1 MGQET
6 YQNPRDVSS
15 HMNWESRLSGERAG
29 TVVNQK
35 QAGRIRRSLKLIG
48 CSELLS
54 HSSLLKVYATFRSHQ
69 RLSLLLLARNENLWL
84 LYKRNEH
91 KKTYLEVKF
100 KFFFFITERPHQC
113 YDMFMVTPCTRWS
126 NLVQPGTTSE
136 SWQADKFA
144 SHVKN
149 SASSFDYF
157 S

>member
-1 MGQET
+1 
-6 YQNPRDVSS
+6 
-15 HMNWESRLSGERAG
+15 MNWESRLSGERAG

-54 HSSLLKVYATFRSHQ
+54 RSSLLKVYATFRSHQ

-100 KFFFFITERPHQC
+100 KFFFSSQNIHISVMKCLCQI
-113 YDMFMVTPCTRWS
+113 MVTPCTGS
-126 NLVQPGTTSE
+126 TGTRSE
-136 SWQADKFA
+136 SWHAENFA

-149 SASSFDYF
+149 DTSLASQTCSK
-157 S
+157 SSEC